1 MDKTNLQE
9 CEIIQDLLPLYYD
22 DVCTPASK
30 TLVQRHLE
38 NCETCRKLYEELKDQ
53 SVDQIIEKES
63 RDVLKRHAKKER
75 NAAWKAGLIISAL
88 LVIPILITF
97 FVSLASGTGLGVFA
111 VVAASMLLTAALT
124 AVPLMAKQQKLTKS
138 ILVGI
143 FALLLIIF
151 FVDCMNG
158 GGSFLFLAIP
168 TVFGLSIP
176 LFPFVIRGLALPPVL
191 SDKKALLTMVWDTAW
206 LFLTIYIVCSRS
218 GDVEGLQS
226 GTVISVI
233 MMTGVWLIFLTARY
247 LPANRWI
254 KGGIILI
261 ITGIWTS
268 FSTDVYTL
276 IVEHKRQLT
285 ILAADFTDWSSA
297 AHINANTYLLIL
309 AVGILLGIALIAVG
323 MTRHKK

>member
-53 SVDQIIEKES
+53 SVDRIIEKES

-151 FVDCMNG
+151 FVDRMNG

-247 LPANRWI
+247 LPA
-254 KGGIILI
+254 
-261 ITGIWTS
+261 IWTA